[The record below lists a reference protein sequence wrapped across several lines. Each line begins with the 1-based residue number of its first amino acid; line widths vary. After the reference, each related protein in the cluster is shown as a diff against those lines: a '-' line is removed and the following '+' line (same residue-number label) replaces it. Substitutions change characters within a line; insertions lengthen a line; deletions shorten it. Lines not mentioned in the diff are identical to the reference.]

1 MSTRAVVTFENAEG
15 TEKYHVYTH
24 HDGYAEGTADKFA
37 DALNFAWP
45 LPRYEAAD
53 FAAAFVAGSKPL
65 KGGSIYFTTGKDAH
79 GDLEYWYRV
88 TQAPNG
94 QLIVEAYQIVW
105 GKLTGHSYGIQSYAR
120 FFYGR
125 MKDFVATYGSQYAKS
140 VWDANV
146 QSDNPIAA

>member
-24 HDGYAEGTADKFA
+24 HDGYAEGTADKFPF
-37 DALNFAWP
+37 ALNFAWP
-45 LPRYEAAD
+45 LPRYEPAD
-53 FAAAFVAGSKPL
+53 FAAAFVSGNKPL
-65 KGGSIYFTTGKDAH
+65 KGGSIYLTTGKDAH
-79 GDLEYWYRV
+79 SDIDFWYRV

-105 GKLTGHSYGIQSYAR
+105 KLTTGHSYGSQSYIR

-125 MKDFVATYGSQYAKS
+125 MKDFVATYGSQHAKS